1 MVENLPFTR
10 FVVILKGIEQKGKIP
25 FGYVK
30 VQAIVDSTNLEI
42 VIQGLEETE
51 DKITFWGVVKKSGEY
66 YPVFLNT
73 LSKPEKGTITQI
85 LSTSRFNLFRTG
97 WKLTDLVGFA
107 VAKERKEKPN
117 FILIGSFD
125 DSSLYEME
133 RDVLRS
139 FEKGES
145 KKNRDKKEMDNHDEK
160 KEAEVEKEEKTVS
173 SSSKGDD
180 QSLGENYNENVE
192 NEIMQAKEQE
202 AEDELTQES
211 AEKSEKEEESSE
223 IVENASQAL
232 QKACQ
237 DESREENFHF
247 DVEKN
252 YCILEFGDKKIWK
265 RIFEEL
271 KEKCERFDPFSDD
284 KVKWFKIEK
293 KDIISISHLHPF
305 LYVIFN
311 PFVFNLVSEHG
322 YLIIGYRRSKRKRD
336 RVEILVPA
344 EFSEETEK
352 VAKSFG
358 FSEFVTRDGKI
369 MDGKEGYFK
378 MSLELIEKE
387 E

>member
-1 MVENLPFTR
+1 MIENLPFTR

-30 VQAIVDSTNLEI
+30 VQAIVDTVNFEI

-51 DKITFWGVVKKSGEY
+51 DKITFWGVVKKLNEY
-66 YPVFLNT
+66 YPVFLT
-73 LSKPEKGTITQI
+73 ALSKQQKGNIVQF
-85 LSTSRFNLFRTG
+85 LSTSRFNLFKSS
-97 WKLTDLVGFA
+97 WKLTDLSGFA
-107 VAKERKEKPN
+107 IAKEKKGKPN

-133 RDVLRS
+133 RDILRGS
-139 FEKGES
+139 EKGEN
-145 KKNRDKKEMDNHDEK
+145 KKNQDKKDMDNHDEK
-160 KEAEVEKEEKTVS
+160 KEVEVEKEEKTES
-173 SSSKGDD
+173 FSSKDD
-180 QSLGENYNENVE
+180 DKSLGETCSQDVE
-192 NEIMQAKEQE
+192 KEIMQEKEQE
-202 AEDELTQES
+202 TDGEMPQGS
-211 AEKSEKEEESSE
+211 AEKAQKEEESSE
-223 IVENASQAL
+223 IVESASQEL
-232 QKACQ
+232 QKTYR
-237 DESREENFHF
+237 DDKEEASFRL

-252 YCILEFGDKKIWK
+252 YCILEFGDKKIWR

-284 KVKWFKIEK
+284 KVKWFKIDK
-293 KDIISISHLHPF
+293 KDIITVSHLHPF
-305 LYVIFN
+305 LYIISN

-358 FSEFVTRDGKI
+358 FSEFVTKDGKV

>member
-1 MVENLPFTR
+1 MIENLPFTR

-42 VIQGLEETE
+42 VIQGFEEAE
-51 DKITFWGVVKKSGEY
+51 DKITFWGVVKKSDGY
-66 YPVFLNT
+66 FPVFLT
-73 LSKPEKGTITQI
+73 ALSKPQKGNIVQF
-85 LSTSRFNLFRTG
+85 LSTSRFNLFKSSL
-97 WKLTDLVGFA
+97 KLSDISGFA
-107 VAKERKEKPN
+107 IAKERKEKPN

-133 RDVLRS
+133 RDILRS

-145 KKNRDKKEMDNHDEK
+145 KKNEDKKEIDNHDEK
-160 KEAEVEKEEKTVS
+160 KETKVKKEEKAESFT
-173 SSSKGDD
+173 SKDGD
-180 QSLGENYNENVE
+180 QSLGENCNEDGE
-192 NEIMQAKEQE
+192 KEIMQTKEQE
-202 AEDELTQES
+202 AEDELTKEL

-223 IVENASQAL
+223 IVESVFQEL
-232 QKACQ
+232 QKAYQ

-358 FSEFVTRDGKI
+358 FSEFVTRDGKVI
-369 MDGKEGYFK
+369 DGKEGYFK

>member
-237 DESREENFHF
+237 
-247 DVEKN
+247 
-252 YCILEFGDKKIWK
+252 
-265 RIFEEL
+265 
-271 KEKCERFDPFSDD
+271 
-284 KVKWFKIEK
+284 
-293 KDIISISHLHPF
+293 
-305 LYVIFN
+305 
-311 PFVFNLVSEHG
+311 
-322 YLIIGYRRSKRKRD
+322 
-336 RVEILVPA
+336 
-344 EFSEETEK
+344 
-352 VAKSFG
+352 
-358 FSEFVTRDGKI
+358 
-369 MDGKEGYFK
+369 
-378 MSLELIEKE
+378 
-387 E
+387 

>member
-1 MVENLPFTR
+1 LIENLPFTR
-10 FVVILKGIEQKGKIP
+10 FVVILKGIERKGKIP

-30 VQAIVDSTNLEI
+30 VQAIVDTVNLEI

-51 DKITFWGVVKKSGEY
+51 DKITFWGIVRKSDEY
-66 YPVFLNT
+66 SPVFLT
-73 LSKPEKGTITQI
+73 ALSKPQKGDIVQF
-85 LSTSRFNLFRTG
+85 LSTSRFNLFKSSL
-97 WKLTDLVGFA
+97 KLSDLVGFA

-133 RDVLRS
+133 RDILRS

-160 KEAEVEKEEKTVS
+160 KEAEVEKEEKAESFT
-173 SSSKGDD
+173 SKDDD
-180 QSLGENYNENVE
+180 QSLGENCNEDVE
-192 NEIMQAKEQE
+192 KEIMQAKEQE
-202 AEDELTQES
+202 AEDELTKEL

-223 IVENASQAL
+223 IVENASQEL
-232 QKACQ
+232 QKAYQ

-293 KDIISISHLHPF
+293 KDIISISHMHPF

-358 FSEFVTRDGKI
+358 FSEFVTRDGKV

>member
-1 MVENLPFTR
+1 MIENLPFTR

-66 YPVFLNT
+66 YPTFLTT

-85 LSTSRFNLFRTG
+85 LTTSRFNLFRTG

-107 VAKERKEKPN
+107 VAKERKGKPS

-125 DSSLYEME
+125 DNDLYEME
-133 RDVLRS
+133 KDILKG

-145 KKNRDKKEMDNHDEK
+145 NKNQDKKDMNNHDEK
-160 KEAEVEKEEKTVS
+160 NKEETEKEEKVES
-173 SSSKGDD
+173 SFSKDD
-180 QSLGENYNENVE
+180 DKLSEDHNEDIEKEMV
-192 NEIMQAKEQE
+192 QAKEQE
-202 AEDELTQES
+202 AEDELGSES
-211 AEKSEKEEESSE
+211 VENSEKDEDSSE
-223 IVENASQAL
+223 IVENSAREL
-232 QKACQ
+232 QKICQ

-293 KDIISISHLHPF
+293 KDIISISHMHPF

-358 FSEFVTRDGKI
+358 FSEFVTRDGKV

>member
-1 MVENLPFTR
+1 MIENLPFTR

-30 VQAIVDSTNLEI
+30 VQSIGDAVNLEV
-42 VIQGLEETE
+42 VIQELEETE
-51 DKITFWGVVKKSGEY
+51 DKITLWGIVRKSDGY
-66 YPVFLNT
+66 SPIYLT
-73 LSKPEKGTITQI
+73 ALSKPQKTALTQF
-85 LSTSRFNLFRTG
+85 LATSRFSLFKSSL
-97 WKLTDLVGFA
+97 KLSDLVGFA

-133 RDVLRS
+133 RDILRS

-160 KEAEVEKEEKTVS
+160 KEAEVEKEEKAEG

-180 QSLGENYNENVE
+180 QSLGENCNEDVE
-192 NEIMQAKEQE
+192 KEIMQEKEQE
-202 AEDELTQES
+202 AEDKLTQES
-211 AEKSEKEEESSE
+211 AEKSEEEESSE
-223 IVENASQAL
+223 IVENASQEL
-232 QKACQ
+232 QKAYQ

-284 KVKWFKIEK
+284 KVKWFKIDK
-293 KDIISISHLHPF
+293 KDIITVSHLHPF
-305 LYVIFN
+305 LYVISN

-358 FSEFVTRDGKI
+358 FSEFVTRDGKV
-369 MDGKEGYFK
+369 MEGKEGYFK

>member
-1 MVENLPFTR
+1 MIENLPFTR

-30 VQAIVDSTNLEI
+30 VQAIVDTVNLEI

-51 DKITFWGVVKKSGEY
+51 DKITFWGIVRKSDEY
-66 YPVFLNT
+66 SPVFLT
-73 LSKPEKGTITQI
+73 ALSKPQKGDIVQF
-85 LSTSRFNLFRTG
+85 LSTSRFNLFKSSL
-97 WKLTDLVGFA
+97 KLSDLVGFA

-133 RDVLRS
+133 RDILRS

-160 KEAEVEKEEKTVS
+160 KEAEVEKEEKAESFT
-173 SSSKGDD
+173 SKDDD
-180 QSLGENYNENVE
+180 QSLGENCNEDVE
-192 NEIMQAKEQE
+192 KEIMQAKEQE
-202 AEDELTQES
+202 AEDELTKEL

-223 IVENASQAL
+223 IVENASQEL
-232 QKACQ
+232 QKAYQ

-293 KDIISISHLHPF
+293 KDIISISHMHPF

-358 FSEFVTRDGKI
+358 FSEFVTRDGKV

>member
-1 MVENLPFTR
+1 LVENLPFTR

>member
-1 MVENLPFTR
+1 MIENLPFTR

-30 VQAIVDSTNLEI
+30 IQAIVDTVNFEI

-51 DKITFWGVVKKSGEY
+51 DKMTFWGVVKKSDGY
-66 YPVFLNT
+66 SPVFLT
-73 LSKPEKGTITQI
+73 ALSKPQKGDIVQF
-85 LSTSRFNLFRTG
+85 LSTSRFNLFKSSL
-97 WKLTDLVGFA
+97 KLSDLFGFA
-107 VAKERKEKPN
+107 VAKEKKGEPN

-133 RDVLRS
+133 RDILRS

-145 KKNRDKKEMDNHDEK
+145 KKNGDKKDMDNHDEK
-160 KEAEVEKEEKTVS
+160 KEVEVEKEEKTES
-173 SSSKGDD
+173 SLSKDD
-180 QSLGENYNENVE
+180 DKSLDQNCSQDVE
-192 NEIMQAKEQE
+192 KEIMQAKEQE
-202 AEDELTQES
+202 AECEMLKKS

-223 IVENASQAL
+223 IVESISQEL
-232 QKACQ
+232 QKAYQ

-358 FSEFVTRDGKI
+358 FSEFVTKDGKV

>member
-1 MVENLPFTR
+1 MIENLPFTR

-30 VQAIVDSTNLEI
+30 VQAIVDTVNLEI

-51 DKITFWGVVKKSGEY
+51 DKITFWGIVRKSDGY
-66 YPVFLNT
+66 SPVFLTT
-73 LSKPEKGTITQI
+73 LSKPQKGDIVQF
-85 LSTSRFNLFRTG
+85 LSTSRFNLF
-97 WKLTDLVGFA
+97 KSSLKISDLSGFA
-107 VAKERKEKPN
+107 IAKERKGKLN

-133 RDVLRS
+133 RDILRS

-145 KKNRDKKEMDNHDEK
+145 KKNRYKKEMDNHDEK
-160 KEAEVEKEEKTVS
+160 KEVEVEKEEKTES
-173 SSSKGDD
+173 FSSKDDD
-180 QSLGENYNENVE
+180 QSLGENCSQDVE
-192 NEIMQAKEQE
+192 KEIVQEKEQE
-202 AEDELTQES
+202 TEGEMLQES
-211 AEKSEKEEESSE
+211 AEKAEKEEESSE
-223 IVENASQAL
+223 IVESVSQEL
-232 QKACQ
+232 QKAYQ
-237 DESREENFHF
+237 DDKEEASFRL

-252 YCILEFGDKKIWK
+252 YCILEFGDKKIWR

-284 KVKWFKIEK
+284 KVKWFKIYK
-293 KDIISISHLHPF
+293 KDIITVSHLHPF
-305 LYVIFN
+305 LYVISN

-352 VAKSFG
+352 IAKSFG
-358 FSEFVTRDGKI
+358 FSEFVTKDGKV

>member
-1 MVENLPFTR
+1 LIENLPFTR
-10 FVVILKGIEQKGKIP
+10 FVVILKGIERKGKIP

-30 VQAIVDSTNLEI
+30 VQAIVDGTNLEI

-66 YPVFLNT
+66 YPVFLT
-73 LSKPEKGTITQI
+73 ALSKPQKGTITQF
-85 LSTSRFNLFRTG
+85 LTTSRFNLFRTG

-107 VAKERKEKPN
+107 VAKERKGKPS

-125 DSSLYEME
+125 DNDLYEME
-133 RDVLRS
+133 KDILKG

-145 KKNRDKKEMDNHDEK
+145 NKNQDKKDMNNHDEK
-160 KEAEVEKEEKTVS
+160 NKEETEKEEKVES
-173 SSSKGDD
+173 SFSKDD
-180 QSLGENYNENVE
+180 DKLSEDHNEDIEKEMV
-192 NEIMQAKEQE
+192 QAKEQE
-202 AEDELTQES
+202 AEDELGSES
-211 AEKSEKEEESSE
+211 VENSEKDEDSSE
-223 IVENASQAL
+223 IVENSAREL
-232 QKACQ
+232 QKICQ

-293 KDIISISHLHPF
+293 KDIISISHMHPF

-358 FSEFVTRDGKI
+358 FSEFVTRDGKV

>member
-1 MVENLPFTR
+1 MIENLPFTR

-51 DKITFWGVVKKSGEY
+51 DKITFWGVVKKSDEY
-66 YPVFLNT
+66 YPEFLTT

-85 LSTSRFNLFRTG
+85 LTTGRFNLFRTG

-107 VAKERKEKPN
+107 VAKERKGKPS

-125 DSSLYEME
+125 DNDLYEME
-133 RDVLRS
+133 KDILKG

-145 KKNRDKKEMDNHDEK
+145 NKNQDKKDMNNHDEK
-160 KEAEVEKEEKTVS
+160 NKEETKKEEEAES
-173 SSSKGDD
+173 FFSKDD
-180 QSLGENYNENVE
+180 DKLSEDYNEDIGKEMV
-192 NEIMQAKEQE
+192 QAKEQE
-202 AEDELTQES
+202 AEDKLGPES
-211 AEKSEKEEESSE
+211 VKKSEKDEDFSE
-223 IVENASQAL
+223 IVENSAKEL
-232 QKACQ
+232 QKICQ
-237 DESREENFHF
+237 DESREENLYF

-293 KDIISISHLHPF
+293 KDIISVSHLHPF

-336 RVEILVPA
+336 RVEILVPT

-358 FSEFVTRDGKI
+358 FSEFVSRDGKV
-369 MDGKEGYFK
+369 MEGKEGYFK